1 MCIFP
6 VSVCV
11 CVCVCVCVLPAVL
24 LLGIIGRYSAA
35 RTLQNRELSSVLCN
49 GLEWWDAGM
58 GGMSKS
64 EGIYAYIQLIHLIV

>member
-6 VSVCV
+6 L
-11 CVCVCVCVLPAVL
+11 CVCVLPAVL

-35 RTLQNRELSSVLCN
+35 RTLQNRELSSVLCD

-58 GGMSKS
+58 GGRSKS
-64 EGIYAYIQLIHLIV
+64 EGIYAYTQLVHLVAQRKLT